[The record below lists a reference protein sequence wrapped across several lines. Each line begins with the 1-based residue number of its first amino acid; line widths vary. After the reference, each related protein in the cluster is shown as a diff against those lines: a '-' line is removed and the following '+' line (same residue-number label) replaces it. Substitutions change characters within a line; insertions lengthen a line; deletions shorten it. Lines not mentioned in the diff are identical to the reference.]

1 MDLIELKNVISTGSK
16 PTLHMAHRGSKIA
29 VVTPSIG
36 DELAQQIKDIF
47 IKELEING
55 DAIQEK
61 YNVVGCNDEV
71 IELVNTKE
79 YRTEIELITEAI
91 KTPTKK
97 FRFKPDNFDFFIYEF
112 PSNVPDEE
120 PVYAFRRTRKM
131 KFLKKGFIGRLF
143 TEGYFS
149 DLELKD
155 LIGVDDYID
164 FIIYKDEILI
174 LQHISFER
182 ILKLNNQFTELAKKV
197 LSNKKFSE
205 KIVGFDKLKEGA
217 LSNANYVKRLS
228 KLGSDNNPTLFLEDL
243 KATKNVSE
251 EFNLEIRI
259 DVEKDQIFY
268 EDDSQ
273 LGNFINLMQDAYYHT
288 LIGNKSGVD
297 DRR

>member
-1 MDLIELKNVISTGSK
+1 MDLMDLKNVISTGSK
-16 PTLHMAHRGSKIA
+16 PILHMAHRGSKIA

-36 DELAQQIKDIF
+36 DKLAQQIRDIF
-47 IKELEING
+47 IKELENNG
-55 DAIQEK
+55 DVIQEK
-61 YNVVGCNDEV
+61 YNVVGCNDGV
-71 IELVNTKE
+71 IELADRKE
-79 YRTEIELITEAI
+79 YGTEIKIITEAI

-112 PSNVPDEE
+112 PNNSSDKD

-131 KFLKKGFIGRLF
+131 KFLKKGIIGKF

-149 DLELKD
+149 DLELTD
-155 LIGVDDYID
+155 LIGVDDYVD

-182 ILKLNNQFTELAKKV
+182 ILKLNNQFTELAKEV
-197 LSNKKFSE
+197 LSNKKFSK

-243 KATKNVSE
+243 TATKNVSE